1 MFAQI
6 YHYKIFYYL
15 LKKTSWMSTKGEF
28 TMMASGTRLQAGS
41 GLLPGLPGNL
51 LLGNVKSAEI
61 LGFIFFFFNHFS
73 NNFTSN
79 VR

>member
-1 MFAQI
+1 
-6 YHYKIFYYL
+6 
-15 LKKTSWMSTKGEF
+15 MSTKGEF

-61 LGFIFFFFNHFS
+61 LGFIFFLIIFPITLPVMYVDKGKRTES
-73 NNFTSN
+73 
-79 VR
+79 VGI

>member
-1 MFAQI
+1 MFP
-6 YHYKIFYYL
+6 
-15 LKKTSWMSTKGEF
+15 KGEF

-61 LGFIFFFFNHFS
+61 LGFIFFFSIFFLITLPVMYVDKGKRTES
-73 NNFTSN
+73 
-79 VR
+79 VGI

>member
-1 MFAQI
+1 
-6 YHYKIFYYL
+6 
-15 LKKTSWMSTKGEF
+15 
-28 TMMASGTRLQAGS
+28 MMASGTRLQAGS

-61 LGFIFFFFNHFS
+61 LGFIFFFNNFS